1 MFGNLHVQALLD
13 RVRLTLLLRSG
24 TTLCCF
30 RVTPA
35 NHTFSILG
43 FLVFTW
49 PDHGSEIPLK
59 LPCLVCCGTVHIVIV
74 RCGIVM
80 LLIVEHL
87 LMVVLMVVKV
97 MMVVL
102 MVRAL
107 LVA

>member
-1 MFGNLHVQALLD
+1 M
-13 RVRLTLLLRSG
+13 TLLLHSG

-49 PDHGSEIPLK
+49 LDHSSEIPLE
-59 LPCLVCCGTVHIVIV
+59 LPSLVCCGTVHVVVV

-87 LMVVLMVVKV
+87 LMVVLVVVIV

-107 LVA
+107 LLVA